1 MRFQIQTE
9 DDLRLLQ
16 GKFIVQVSNDKP
28 NITLDEYKWGFLK
41 EKRLFLKEK
50 RLFLVAGYSL
60 VDLHGGISN
69 YENFEKFQNY
79 FNHYLFDHMIK
90 AGETDGGRHH
100 RLLTSKEHDYLCT
113 KMKEENY

>member
-1 MRFQIQTE
+1 MKFLIQTE

-41 EKRLFLKEK
+41 EKRLFL
-50 RLFLVAGYSL
+50 VAGYSL
-60 VDLHGGISN
+60 VDLYGGIRN

-100 RLLTSKEHDYLCT
+100 RLLTSKELDYLCT